1 MKHMK
6 AYGHLKPGQKGTQR
20 LVAEFGETLVCV
32 RYRYDER
39 TGDNVTTAEIIVD
52 RRSRM
57 KPLFLDADL
66 VAVAVAYDEKA
77 LREKLKAA
85 GGRWDPEEKF
95 WKVRFGSIRRDHAL
109 VGRIVTDTAAK
120 REPEPDRLP
129 IHRESDLYK

>member
-1 MKHMK
+1 M
-6 AYGHLKPGQKGTQR
+6 
-20 LVAEFGETLVCV
+20 
-32 RYRYDER
+32 
-39 TGDNVTTAEIIVD
+39 TTVEIIVD
-52 RRSRM
+52 RRSRT

-66 VAVAVAYDEKA
+66 VAVAVAYEEKA

-109 VGRIVTDTAAK
+109 VGRIVSDTAAK

-129 IHRESDLYK
+129 IHGESDVYR